1 MFSETQNGKAILER
15 VIEAYGVTT
24 KKELAEKLETSPSSV
39 SSWAL
44 RDAVPGDIIIKCA
57 METHRSLHWL
67 MTGKEEFEKSN
78 YDGIEKQPTFKSK
91 DLAELKG
98 QALYEQVLSSGG
110 KAILERILQAYGFTK
125 QKELADLLGIST
137 ATISTWIRR
146 EYFPGDVVVTCAL
159 DTGVELEWL
168 SFGVNLSKT
177 SGVISIPHK
186 EIIMGKLYERPVFSI
201 DTEHFSNIEQKKII
215 LISKDNQSWIV
226 SLNTGNI
233 SNGTWLVSVNG
244 AVDIYKLQVKPKGT
258 LVLISE
264 SQYVFECDVK
274 DIELMGVV
282 LVEINKLK

>member
-44 RDAVPGDIIIKCA
+44 RDTVPGDIIIKCA

-78 YDGIEKQPTFKSK
+78 SYDVEELPRFEAK
-91 DLAELKG
+91 DPVQLKG

-110 KAILERILQAYGFTK
+110 KAILERIMQAYGFTK

-146 EYFPGDVVVTCAL
+146 EYFPGDVVVACAL
-159 DTGVELEWL
+159 DTGVPLGWL
-168 SFGVNLSKT
+168 AIGSDLSK
-177 SGVISIPHK
+177 SIGLTTALQIPRYC
-186 EIIMGKLYERPVFSI
+186 IVGGKLLDSGDFLLDPSLLSSVRVDGKLSIVFKNNEWFVIVETAKFYNGVWILDI
-201 DTEHFSNIEQKKII
+201 DGVVDVFNVIKMPDDMLQVRNENGNFICHEKTINII
-215 LISKDNQSWIV
+215 
-226 SLNTGNI
+226 G
-233 SNGTWLVSVNG
+233 VSVLS
-244 AVDIYKLQVKPKGT
+244 IK
-258 LVLISE
+258 
-264 SQYVFECDVK
+264 
-274 DIELMGVV
+274 
-282 LVEINKLK
+282 